1 MEYLVV
7 GRIPVGVTLRH
18 MCDRWDPANSTWI
31 AERKTRS
38 QSGLPGDYLD
48 PTSIV
53 RSRHHHLG
61 SQMGLGWYHA
71 KILASFLP
79 CDNILEN
86 PMQSSVR
93 NHDAFSNNKT
103 WKEIQICHAKFVFL
117 RITNM
122 FNVNAVSQHHD
133 WNHDPCRI
141 PMNELKLS
149 VTEKQGICVENIQ
162 SASNFIIFS
171 FVG

>member
-1 MEYLVV
+1 
-7 GRIPVGVTLRH
+7 
-18 MCDRWDPANSTWI
+18 
-31 AERKTRS
+31 
-38 QSGLPGDYLD
+38 
-48 PTSIV
+48 
-53 RSRHHHLG
+53 
-61 SQMGLGWYHA
+61 MGLGWYHA

-141 PMNELKLS
+141 PMNKLKLS
-149 VTEKQGICVENIQ
+149 VTEKQKRV
-162 SASNFIIFS
+162 FVWKIFNQHQTSS
-171 FVG
+171 FFHL

>member
-1 MEYLVV
+1 MTDGIPLIPPGLLSARRDPSQDYLV
-7 GRIPVGVTLRH
+7 I
-18 MCDRWDPANSTWI
+18 TWI
-31 AERKTRS
+31 PPA
-38 QSGLPGDYLD
+38 
-48 PTSIV
+48 
-53 RSRHHHLG
+53 
-61 SQMGLGWYHA
+61 MGLGWYHA

-141 PMNELKLS
+141 PMNKLKLS